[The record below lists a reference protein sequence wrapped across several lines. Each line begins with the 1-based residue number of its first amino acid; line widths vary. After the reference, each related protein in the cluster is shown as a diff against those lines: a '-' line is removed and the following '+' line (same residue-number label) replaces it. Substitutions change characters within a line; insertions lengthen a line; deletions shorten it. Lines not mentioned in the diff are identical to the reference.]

1 MTHSFEQD
9 ARILALLLSQLAEQ
23 RPAYIGVLG
32 PQHRTRELLKEV
44 ARLLGVVP
52 NAELVGRWL
61 DEIHAPMG
69 LDLGAEAPAPVA
81 LSILAEIHKALQQT
95 SALPL
100 NVVRATRLE
109 AAPHG

>member
-9 ARILALLLSQLAEQ
+9 ARILAMLLAKPRFQ

-32 PQHRTRELLKEV
+32 PQHRTRELLAEV
-44 ARLLGVVP
+44 AGVLGLSLSP
-52 NAELVGRWL
+52 KLIEQWL
-61 DEIHAPMG
+61 DEINAPTG

-81 LSILAEIHKALQQT
+81 LSILAEIHKSLAAA

-100 NVVRATRLE
+100 RIVRASRM
-109 AAPHG
+109 AAAN